1 MGDEHNPDERSALGK
16 RGASAR
22 SAEKGP
28 EDKRLRH
35 PTGGGYARGEETRLR
50 IIEASIEVFGER
62 GYDAATTREIAL
74 RAGVNPPA
82 LQYYFESKEGLY
94 IACSEYIACTSSE
107 RFTPALDQIN
117 IAMDGGAQGE
127 AAIALFCQLQETV
140 IDHLMGMGDMR
151 SRRLFMAREESG
163 HTPDIGTGRMTK
175 QKLGAYINAT
185 ASRII
190 AVLSGAAP
198 EDPVTKLQAMML
210 FGQTL
215 IFHVARPNA
224 MASLG
229 WTDLDADKL
238 LLIKQTVREQTQT
251 VLRGLVR

>member
-1 MGDEHNPDERSALGK
+1 MADEHNAAERPTPAK

-22 SAEKGP
+22 AHEKGSD
-28 EDKRLRH
+28 DKRLRH

-82 LQYYFESKEGLY
+82 LQYYFESKEGVY
-94 IACSEYIACTSSE
+94 IACSEHIACSSNE
-107 RFTPALDQIN
+107 RFTPVLDRIN
-117 IAMDGGAQGE
+117 VAMDAGVRGE
-127 AAIALFCQLQETV
+127 EAIELFCVLQETI
-140 IDHLMGMGDMR
+140 IDHLMGLGDMR

-163 HTPDIGTGRMTK
+163 HTPNIGTGRTAK

-185 ASRII
+185 SSRII
-190 AVLSGAAP
+190 AVLSGAPAD
-198 EDPVTKLQAMML
+198 DPATKLKAMML

-215 IFHVARPNA
+215 VFHVARPSA
-224 MASLG
+224 MATLG

-238 LLIKQTVREQTQT
+238 LLIKQAVREQTQT
-251 VLRGLVR
+251 VLRALVR

>member
-1 MGDEHNPDERSALGK
+1 MRSIPLK

-22 SAEKGP
+22 SSEKAP
-28 EDKRLRH
+28 DDKRLRH

-82 LQYYFESKEGLY
+82 LQYYFESKEGVY
-94 IACSEYIACTSSE
+94 VACSEYIARSSSE
-107 RFTPALDQIN
+107 RFTPVLDRIN
-117 IAMDGGAQGE
+117 VAMDSGAKGE
-127 AAIALFCQLQETV
+127 EAIELFCEMQETV
-140 IDHLMGMGDMR
+140 ISHLMGMGDMR
-151 SRRLFMAREESG
+151 ARRLFMAREESG
-163 HTPDIGTGRMTK
+163 HTPDIGTGRTTK

-190 AVLSGAAP
+190 AVLSGASAD
-198 EDPVTKLQAMML
+198 DPATKLKAMML

-215 IFHVARPNA
+215 VFHVARPNA
-224 MASLG
+224 MSALG

-238 LLIKQTVREQTQT
+238 LLIKQAVREQTQT
-251 VLRGLVR
+251 VLRALVR

>member
-1 MGDEHNPDERSALGK
+1 MADEHNAPERSIPVK

-22 SAEKGP
+22 SKQTQQ

-82 LQYYFESKEGLY
+82 LQYYFENKEGLY
-94 IACSEYIACTSSE
+94 IACSEYIACTASE
-107 RFTPALDQIN
+107 RLTPALERIN
-117 IAMDGGAQGE
+117 TAMDGGAKGE
-127 AAIALFCQLQETV
+127 EAIELFCTLQETI

-163 HTPDIGTGRMTK
+163 HTPNIGAGRTTREAIGVMMH
-175 QKLGAYINAT
+175 AT
-185 ASRII
+185 SSRIV
-190 AVLSGAAP
+190 AVLSGAGA
-198 EDPVTKLQAMML
+198 DDQQTKLRAMIL

-215 IFHVARPNA
+215 IFHVARPKA
-224 MASLG
+224 MLALG
-229 WTDLDADKL
+229 WTDIDADKV
-238 LLIKQTVREQTQT
+238 LLIKQAVREQTQT
-251 VLRGLVR
+251 VLRALVR